1 MSAAASGLE
10 RALVFDCEGESLCG
24 ILHPPVTP
32 GARTGVVVIVGGPQY
47 RVGSHRQFVL
57 LAREL
62 AGAGHPVLR
71 FDYRGM
77 GDSEGAA
84 RDFEAIEADVRAAI
98 DALCRECPG
107 VSEVV
112 LWGLCDAASAAAFH
126 AAGDARIGGLV
137 LLNPWVRTEAGEARA
152 RVRHYYRRRLLD
164 PAFWR
169 KVLRLRWNPLRSLEE
184 LAGNAARA
192 RGDRD
197 QGTGGDRSLPGR
209 MLHGLARFEGRVLL
223 VLSGSDLTA
232 REFEDTANASA
243 EWRRWLDSPSVRLER
258 LPEAD
263 HTFSRRPWRDRVAAL
278 TREWLEAG

>member
-1 MSAAASGLE
+1 
-10 RALVFDCEGESLCG
+10 
-24 ILHPPVTP
+24 
-32 GARTGVVVIVGGPQY
+32 VVVVGGPQY
-47 RVGSHRQFVL
+47 GVGSHRQFVL

-62 AGAGHPVLR
+62 ADAGNPVLR

-77 GDSEGAA
+77 GDSEGAM
-84 RDFEAIEADVRAAI
+84 RYFEAVEADVRAAI
-98 DALCRECPG
+98 DTLCSECPE

-126 AAGDARIGGLV
+126 AAGDARIGGVV

-152 RVRHYYRRRLLD
+152 RVKHYYRQRLLD

-169 KVLRLRWNPLRSLEE
+169 KVLRLRWNPVRSLAE
-184 LAGNAARA
+184 LAGNATRA
-192 RGDRD
+192 RGDRVR
-197 QGTGGDRSLPGR
+197 GTGGDRSLPGR

-223 VLSGSDLTA
+223 ILSGNDLTA

-243 EWRRWLDSPSVRLER
+243 EWQRWLDSPSVRLER

-263 HTFSRRPWRDRVAAL
+263 HTFSRRSWRDLVAAL
-278 TREWLEAG
+278 TREWLEAR